1 MKLHQWQQEAIEFYY
16 QNNNK
21 ALYQVVTGAGKT
33 FFAITLLKQI
43 QEKDPDTKW
52 LIVVPKN
59 VILETGWYTELKSA
73 GIPLYDIGMFYGEYK
88 ELAKITL
95 TNMQNLDRLP
105 MELFDGIIFD
115 EIHNYGS
122 ERLIKYVNTEF
133 KHKIGLSATIKR
145 LDKRDMLIT
154 KAFDYNTFR
163 YAAKE
168 AMDDGIL
175 NKFDFCNVRIYM
187 DNEDYQTYEQLDTEI
202 KQISLAAG
210 GIEKAIKKGGESA
223 KAILGKI
230 NQRKQLVNNY
240 KHKAEVI
247 KKIITNHPDDK
258 IIVFNQYNDQTNRL
272 YWQLLDIDVHAKV
285 FHSGIDKKKRFEILN
300 EFKHGKIKV
309 LLTTKV
315 LDEGYNL
322 KDIDVGVIMAG
333 ESSDKQTVQRLGRIL
348 RKSMKKSKLYQMYCV
363 NTIEEKHSNKRSKSF
378 KQLCDQYEVFR
389 YPSKT

>member
-1 MKLHQWQQEAIEFYY
+1 MKLHQWQKEALQFYFD
-16 QNNNK
+16 NDNK

-43 QEKDPDTKW
+43 QAQAPNTRW

-59 VILETGWYTELKSA
+59 VILETGWYVELKNA
-73 GIPLYDIGMFYGEYK
+73 GVPLYDIGMFYGEYK
-88 ELAKITL
+88 EPAKITL

-122 ERLIKYVNTEF
+122 ERLIKYVNREF
-133 KHKIGLSATIKR
+133 KHKVGLSATIKR

-154 KAFDYNTFR
+154 KAFEYNIFK
-163 YAAKE
+163 YDAKQ
-168 AMDDGIL
+168 AMADGIL
-175 NKFDFCNVRIYM
+175 NRFDFCNVRVYM
-187 DNEDYQTYEQLDTEI
+187 DNDDWQTYDQLETEI
-202 KQISLAAG
+202 KQISVAAG
-210 GIEKAIKKGGESA
+210 GYEKAIKKGGETA
-223 KAILGKI
+223 KALLGKI
-230 NQRKQLVNNY
+230 NKRKQLVNNY

-247 KKIITNHPDDK
+247 KKIIVKHPDDK
-258 IIVFNQYNDQTNRL
+258 IIVFNQYNAQTNRL
-272 YWQLLDIDVHAKV
+272 YWQLLDIGVRAKV
-285 FHSGIDKKKRFEILN
+285 FHSGIDKDKRFKILN
-300 EFKHGKIKV
+300 DFKHGDVKV

-363 NTIEEKHSNKRSKSF
+363 NTVEEKHSNKRSKAF
-378 KQLCDQYEVFR
+378 KELCDKYEVFR

>member
-1 MKLHQWQQEAIEFYY
+1 MRLHDWQQQALDFYY
-16 QNNNK
+16 ENENK

-43 QEKDPDTKW
+43 LEKEPDTQW

-59 VILETGWYTELKSA
+59 VILETGWYGELKAA

-105 MELFDGIIFD
+105 MKIFDGIIFD

-122 ERLIKYVNTEF
+122 ERLIKYVNHPF

-145 LDKRDMLIT
+145 LDARDTLIT
-154 KAFDYNTFR
+154 KAFDHSIFKYT
-163 YAAKE
+163 AKQ
-168 AMDDGIL
+168 AMDAGIL

-187 DNEDYQTYEQLDTEI
+187 DQPDWELYDKLETEI
-202 KQISLAAG
+202 KQISVAAG
-210 GIEKAIKKGGESA
+210 GIEKAIRKGGETA
-223 KAILGKI
+223 RAILGKI

-240 KHKAEVI
+240 KHKADVI
-247 KKIITNHPDDK
+247 KKIIVKHPDDK

-272 YWQLLDIDVHAKV
+272 YWQLLDIGVKAKV
-285 FHSGIDKKKRFEILN
+285 FHSGIDKEKRFKILE
-300 EFKHGKIKV
+300 EFKHGDVRI

-322 KDIDVGVIMAG
+322 KDIDIGVIMAG

-363 NTIEEKHSNKRSKSF
+363 NTVEEKHSNKRTKSF
-378 KQLCDQYEVFR
+378 KELCDQYEVFR